1 MQKKIIALAVAGLV
15 SGAAFAQT
23 NVTVYGIADVAWEY
37 YGKAQGDLKST
48 NKISDGGQDAS
59 RVGFKGTED
68 LGNGLSAFFQLE
80 QRFNLDQGVNTAG
93 TQRNSNVGLTGKS
106 WGTVKLGSF
115 GHPLDDYNGYSEA
128 GGMGYGNGVI
138 DQITIS
144 DVKNGIEYISPNMS
158 GLEAK
163 VGYSTSMVTED
174 PTIQFKG
181 AGDDGN
187 DFQAV
192 KAYFA
197 SLAYANGPIK
207 AALVYDHEKPANQD
221 FNNMKSNEWLI
232 NGSYN
237 FGPVAVGAGYDQYK
251 ATDGGEWLK
260 RKAWRINV
268 GAPVTANDTVALSY
282 SQAKYTASVV
292 EGSYKAKGWGVSYS
306 HAMSKR
312 TNIYATY
319 GKMSQDDEL
328 DETVFS
334 NAFGASEDTDNLG
347 YESSFKVGMRH
358 FF

>member
-23 NVTVYGIADVAWEY
+23 NVTVYGIADVGWEY
-37 YGKAQGDLKST
+37 FGNSQFDGQKST

-68 LGNGLSAFFQLE
+68 LGNGLSVFFQLE
-80 QRFNLDQGVNTAG
+80 QRFNLDTPDVSG
-93 TQRNSNVGLTGKS
+93 RNSNVGLTGKS

-115 GHPLDDYNGYSEA
+115 GSLLDDYNGYSEA

-138 DQITIS
+138 GQIGYADIH
-144 DVKNGIEYISPNMS
+144 NGVEYISPNMS
-158 GLEAK
+158 GLEFKAA
-163 VGYSTSMVTED
+163 YSTSLADQD
-174 PTIQFKG
+174 PAFQREG
-181 AGDDGN
+181 AGHPLSAIR
-187 DFQAV
+187 AV
-192 KAYFA
+192 KAY
-197 SLAYANGPIK
+197 SVSGAYANGPIK
-207 AALVYDHEKPANQD
+207 AALVYSHQKPSNQVDGQSEKT
-221 FNNMKSNEWLI
+221 NEWLL

-237 FGPVAVGAGYDQYK
+237 FGPVMVGAGYDSQK
-251 ATDGGEWLK
+251 GTLGGEWGK

-282 SQAKYTASVV
+282 SQAKYNFSVDDQ
-292 EGSYKAKGWGVSYS
+292 SYKAKGWGVSYS

-319 GKMSQDDEL
+319 GKMSQDDEM
-328 DETVFS
+328 DGS
-334 NAFGASEDTDNLG
+334 KISQAFGASEDSDYIG
-347 YESSFKVGMRH
+347 YESTFKVGLRH